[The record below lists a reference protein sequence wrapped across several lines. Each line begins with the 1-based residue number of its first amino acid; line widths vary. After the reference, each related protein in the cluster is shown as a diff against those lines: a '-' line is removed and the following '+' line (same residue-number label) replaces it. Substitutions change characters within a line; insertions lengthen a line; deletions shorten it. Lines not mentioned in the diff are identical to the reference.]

1 MVGNTS
7 KDYTDAV
14 NQERMEYLKNHPEV
28 FFDKAFPSEQDDL
41 KREIKNVLRKLDS
54 IDVKGKL

>member
-28 FFDKAFPSEQDDL
+28 FFDEALPSEQDDL
-41 KREIKNVLRKLDS
+41 KKEIKNVLRKLGS
-54 IDVKGKL
+54 IDVKRKL

>member
-28 FFDKAFPSEQDDL
+28 FFDEALPSEQDDL
-41 KREIKNVLRKLDS
+41 KKEIKNVLRKLGS
-54 IDVKGKL
+54 IDVK

>member
-14 NQERMEYLKNHPEV
+14 NQERMEYLKKHPEV
-28 FFDKAFPSEQDDL
+28 FFDEAFPSEQDDL
-41 KREIKNVLRKLDS
+41 KREIKSVLRKLGS
-54 IDVKGKL
+54 INVKRKL